1 MLMISFKDRAFHREL
16 HMGAELARQAAQKL
30 RAQVNAE
37 YASIAT
43 HRTQGPSPTLI
54 VECMNAEDLAQVL
67 LQREHALVQRV
78 LS

>member
-1 MLMISFKDRAFHREL
+1 MIISLKDRAFHREL
-16 HMGAELARQAAQKL
+16 HVGAELARRSAQKL

-43 HRTQGPSPTLI
+43 HHTQGPSSKLI
-54 VECMNAEDLAQVL
+54 IECSDAEDLARVL
-67 LQREHALVQRV
+67 LLREQALVERV